1 MAKKRS
7 KIIKDLIMNKID
19 VLQALQSLD
28 FMLEDIKDKKIKK
41 WVQMEIYGYK
51 NENEVPNYRR
61 VNTILI
67 GDIQIGYNIYN
78 HVNIPFVDKEA
89 FDFFSKFIILE
100 PVSVIE
106 QYALAEKEN
115 EHHSLS
121 LDANLAIVNKYQ
133 TSNGEVIRAHR
144 ELSLFA
150 YNNVLSILK
159 DKLLNIFKLLEDKYG
174 NLDEMYI
181 DFSDKQVEREVSEKI
196 NNIIYTDKS
205 IHIGDGNTLKSSNV
219 GDNNEN

>member
-1 MAKKRS
+1 MKKRS

-19 VLQALQSLD
+19 VVQAIQSLD

-41 WVQMEIYGYK
+41 WVQMEIEGYK
-51 NENEVPNYRR
+51 KENDVPNYRK
-61 VNTILI
+61 VSTMLV

-78 HVNIPFVDKEA
+78 NVNIPFIDKDA
-89 FDFFSKFIILE
+89 YDFFYKHIILE
-100 PVSVIE
+100 PVSVIM
-106 QYALAEKEN
+106 QYALAEKEMEN
-115 EHHSLS
+115 HSLS

-144 ELSLFA
+144 KLSLFA

-174 NLDEMYI
+174 NLDDMYI
-181 DFSDKQVEREVSEKI
+181 DFSDKQVEKEIAEKI
-196 NNIIYTDKS
+196 NQIIYTDNS
-205 IHIGDGNTLKSSNV
+205 INIGDGNTIKNSNV
-219 GDNNEN
+219 GDKNEN